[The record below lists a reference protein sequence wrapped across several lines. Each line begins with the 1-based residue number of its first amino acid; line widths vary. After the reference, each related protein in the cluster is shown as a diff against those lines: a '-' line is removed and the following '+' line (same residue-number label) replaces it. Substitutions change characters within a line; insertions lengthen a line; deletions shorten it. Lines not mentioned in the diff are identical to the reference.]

1 MKTRRQRNQRR
12 TSASDGNTSN
22 TGAGQVGVVSSST
35 LFRRQEVAA
44 FTNINTLSTG
54 VRRNEGQLIK
64 ILLLLLAFLCI
75 LNVFLVFKMW
85 SLENKLSVRSESLD
99 SYPLFSPESPESAGD
114 WLDMLRRQEA
124 KHKEELSNW
133 RLAVEAASSLLQ
145 QTERSMVD
153 LSSKFTSEQNSQ
165 ILSNL
170 LKVDAD
176 TYKKAVLKNVID
188 KEL

>member
-1 MKTRRQRNQRR
+1 M
-12 TSASDGNTSN
+12 
-22 TGAGQVGVVSSST
+22 SSST